1 MFYSTN
7 SCNLGQLITLYAS
20 NIVLKAG
27 ILLGIY
33 YIGKNS
39 LASPTIPHYI
49 GFAKVIKKIHNT
61 YAEVATKRQSFYI
74 RNYGQYYTH

>member
-1 MFYSTN
+1 MCEWLKCHFIHVLTMFIEYL
-7 SCNLGQLITLYAS
+7 CM
-20 NIVLKAG
+20 LKAG

-39 LASPTIPHYI
+39 LALPTIPYYI
-49 GFAKVIKKIHNT
+49 GFAKVIKKNHNT
-61 YAEVATKRQSFYI
+61 YADVATKRQSFYT